1 MHLKN
6 LIAATY
12 TPLQQDFRINLSAV
26 KTYATFLKRNQ
37 VAGAFVNGSTA
48 DFVSLSTEERK
59 LIIDAWS
66 KDKPSDFYLINHVGH
81 NNLREAIALTEHCAD
96 KVDAIAALAPF
107 YFKLNSLE
115 QLLEYCKQIAL
126 AAPKLPFYYYHIPVL
141 TGANF
146 KMHDFLKIAT
156 KEIPNF
162 SGIKF
167 SENDLIDFKF
177 CLDYN
182 NSSSNILFG
191 VDELYLSSLPL
202 GAAGWVG
209 STYNHLAPLYHKIKE
224 AFENKN
230 NILAGEL
237 QGKAM
242 RFVELLDQYGGYNG
256 VAKGLMKTLGVD
268 CGPSRF
274 PHSSLNMQRY
284 QQITEALEKEG
295 IFQYT
300 SR

>member
-167 SENDLIDFKF
+167 SKNDLIDFKF

>member
-26 KTYATFLKRNQ
+26 KTYGTFLKRNQ
-37 VAGAFVNGSTA
+37 IAGAFVNGSTA
-48 DFVSLSTEERK
+48 DFVSLNTEERK

-167 SENDLIDFKF
+167 SKNDLIDFKF
-177 CLDYN
+177 CLNYN

-209 STYNHLAPLYHKIKE
+209 STYNHLAPLYHKIKD
-224 AFENKN
+224 AFENKD
-230 NILAGEL
+230 NILAGKL

-242 RFVELLDQYGGYNG
+242 RFVELLDHYGGYNG

>member
-26 KTYATFLKRNQ
+26 KTYGTFLKRNQ
-37 VAGAFVNGSTA
+37 IAGAFVNGSTA
-48 DFVSLSTEERK
+48 DFVSLNTEERK
-59 LIIDAWS
+59 LIIDTWS

-167 SENDLIDFKF
+167 SKNDLIDFKF

-224 AFENKN
+224 AFENKD
-230 NILAGEL
+230 NILAGKL

-242 RFVELLDQYGGYNG
+242 RFVELLDHYGGYNG

-274 PHSSLNMQRY
+274 PHSSLNEQRY
-284 QQITEALEKEG
+284 QQITETLKKEG

>member
-1 MHLKN
+1 MPLEN

-12 TPLQQDFRINLSAV
+12 TPLQQDLSINLTAV
-26 KTYATFLKRNQ
+26 QTYGAFLKRNR
-37 VAGAFVNGSTA
+37 VSGAFVNGTTA

-59 LIIDAWS
+59 LIVEAWS
-66 KDKPSDFYLINHVGH
+66 KEKTKDFQLINHVGH

-115 QLLEYCKQIAL
+115 QLLEYCKQIAF

-141 TGANF
+141 TGADF
-146 KMHDFLKIAT
+146 KMIDFLMAAT
-156 KEIPNF
+156 QEIPNF

-167 SENDLIDFKF
+167 SKNDLIDFTH
-177 CLDYN
+177 CLN
-182 NSSSNILFG
+182 FNKGATNILFG
-191 VDELYLSSLPL
+191 VDEIFLSSIPL
-202 GAAGWVG
+202 GAKGWVG
-209 STYNHLAPLYHKIKE
+209 STYNHLAPLYYKIKDS
-224 AFENKN
+224 FENKN
-230 NILAGEL
+230 HVQAGEL
-237 QGKAM
+237 QQKAI

-256 VAKGLMKTLGVD
+256 AAKGLMKILGVD

-274 PHSSLNMQRY
+274 PHSTLKEDHYPRL
-284 QQITEALEKEG
+284 IEALENED
-295 IFQYT
+295 ILQYT

>member
-37 VAGAFVNGSTA
+37 IAGAFVNGSTA

-96 KVDAIAALAPF
+96 KVDAIASLAPF

-167 SENDLIDFKF
+167 SKNDLIDFKF

>member
-167 SENDLIDFKF
+167 SKMIL
-177 CLDYN
+177 LT
-182 NSSSNILFG
+182 SNF
-191 VDELYLSSLPL
+191 
-202 GAAGWVG
+202 A
-209 STYNHLAPLYHKIKE
+209 
-224 AFENKN
+224 
-230 NILAGEL
+230 
-237 QGKAM
+237 
-242 RFVELLDQYGGYNG
+242 
-256 VAKGLMKTLGVD
+256 
-268 CGPSRF
+268 
-274 PHSSLNMQRY
+274 
-284 QQITEALEKEG
+284 
-295 IFQYT
+295 
-300 SR
+300 

>member
-167 SENDLIDFKF
+167 SKNDLIDFKF

-237 QGKAM
+237 QRKAM

-274 PHSSLNMQRY
+274 PHSSLNMKRY

-300 SR
+300 NR

>member
-12 TPLQQDFRINLSAV
+12 TPLQQDFRINLSAI

-167 SENDLIDFKF
+167 SKNDLIDFKF

>member
-37 VAGAFVNGSTA
+37 IAGAFVNGSTA

-167 SENDLIDFKF
+167 SKNDLIDFKF

>member
-167 SENDLIDFKF
+167 SKNDLIDFKF
-177 CLDYN
+177 CLNYN

>member
-37 VAGAFVNGSTA
+37 IAGAFVNGSTA

-146 KMHDFLKIAT
+146 KMNDFLKIAT
-156 KEIPNF
+156 KEISNF

-167 SENDLIDFKF
+167 SKNDLIDFKF